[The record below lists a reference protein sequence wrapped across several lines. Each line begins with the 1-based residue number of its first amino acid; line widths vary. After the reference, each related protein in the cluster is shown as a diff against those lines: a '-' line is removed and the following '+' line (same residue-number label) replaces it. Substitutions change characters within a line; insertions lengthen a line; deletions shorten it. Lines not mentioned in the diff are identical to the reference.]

1 MKNELI
7 VLSLIVVTIIVAV
20 TMTLYAWAV
29 TVTVK
34 NYCYDQVGDGHDC
47 FETKQKC
54 KAEQKKDEIA
64 ESPCYNQN
72 NE

>member
-1 MKNELI
+1 
-7 VLSLIVVTIIVAV
+7 
-20 TMTLYAWAV
+20 MTLYAWAV
-29 TVTVK
+29 TVK
-34 NYCYDQVGDGHDC
+34 YYCYDQVGDGHVC

-64 ESPCYNQN
+64 ESLCYNQN

>member
-1 MKNELI
+1 MKSELI

-29 TVTVK
+29 TDK

>member
-7 VLSLIVVTIIVAV
+7 VLSLIAVTIIVAV
-20 TMTLYAWAV
+20 TMTLYAWA
-29 TVTVK
+29 VTVK

>member
-1 MKNELI
+1 MKSKLI

-29 TVTVK
+29 TVK
-34 NYCYDQVGDGHDC
+34 YYCYHRVGDGHVC

-64 ESPCYNQN
+64 GSLCYNQN

>member
-1 MKNELI
+1 M
-7 VLSLIVVTIIVAV
+7 SV

-29 TVTVK
+29 TVK
-34 NYCYDQVGDGHDC
+34 NYCYDHVGDGHDC
-47 FETKQKC
+47 FETNQKC

-64 ESPCYNQN
+64 ESPCYNQK